1 MLVAQSQNGC
11 LDTISFQIEL
21 KQEVAVYIP
30 NAFTPNNDATNE
42 TWRPFGKS
50 AAEYEFTIWDRWGE
64 KIFTGSDTRPWD
76 GSVNGSSFPAH
87 DGVYIYQ
94 VQILNSSVASDLIT
108 GRVSL
113 VR

>member
-1 MLVAQSQNGC
+1 MKKKTLLLRASSFAFSLAVILGFAMTG
-11 LDTISFQIEL
+11 LAKPKIS
-21 KQEVAVYIP
+21 KK
-30 NAFTPNNDATNE
+30 
-42 TWRPFGKS
+42 PFGKT
-50 AAEYEFTIWDRWGE
+50 AMQYEFTIWDRWGE
-64 KIFTGSDTRPWD
+64 KIFTGSDTMPWD